1 MAGDVDQYVW
11 SVSNLTALCTTACLQ
26 ESSNWVMNVEDVC
39 DGQTHTN
46 SGKLVPVDTIP
57 AQFHEGL
64 SLACLKPGNLPMSI
78 SVADNSTT
86 PGSNSATSDDCASEL
101 TELPESEGMQ
111 MFRAGSA
118 LRYLNEDNETEEAD
132 PEISKWC
139 FLVSQNLQGV
149 DSESD
154 CDNEPDSIF
163 CTDPDTMDRMAN
175 LYPDNVLCDPCVL
188 SIMWFRLSSEFLP
201 DDDRS
206 DWLMAQYLDITHLCN
221 ITMPEPIIR
230 ALPEYA
236 LAPSPSLP
244 VISNSTGNSTSN
256 ATCEDQLIMLDGSGC
271 DEQAKKYSISTGDL
285 QFASRSR
292 NCSSTN
298 AICAPESC
306 DLQQVG
312 FNSSCS
318 GLAAAYS
325 SASLNITI
333 SLFMSWNR
341 HILGLCNN
349 LTVGQYVCSS
359 PPGGFYQLPPPL
371 PGSSFNGSGPVRGGQ
386 GSDST
391 SSGNASATASIPMAL
406 NSTAAGQTTVLF
418 PNSTSSFPPTSTLP
432 FPTQSGITPD
442 CNKYMDAKKGDYCSK
457 FATDNGI
464 SEEQLYD
471 WNPILGKDGADC
483 DTKFQASTEYCVG
496 ISLVSSGT
504 SFDATSAAATSN
516 AATDVATSSV
526 ATPSS
531 TSSTLPPMQSGISSK
546 CNKFD
551 VAKKGDYCSKFA
563 TDHSISAGD
572 LYTWNS
578 ILGENGKDCD
588 TLSQAG
594 VLYCVGVSS

>member
-1 MAGDVDQYVW
+1 RNTTLNCDSNLFRMAGDVDQYVW

-64 SLACLKPGNLPMSI
+64 SLACLKPG
-78 SVADNSTT
+78 
-86 PGSNSATSDDCASEL
+86 
-101 TELPESEGMQ
+101 
-111 MFRAGSA
+111 A

-386 GSDST
+386 GSD
-391 SSGNASATASIPMAL
+391 I
-406 NSTAAGQTTVLF
+406 LF

-588 TLSQAG
+588 TLFQAG